1 LNHER
6 INGKRFILGGRM
18 HLWLIGVERWSWNWR
33 ERKRNCVFKL
43 FLWWVFIFTEA
54 DESEFQITFH
64 YYLWNYVLSLSMK
77 FGGGGICFSTIW
89 NWFLQ
94 KFLFERFKL
103 CVVKN
108 TIYYVQ
114 NYRGTYSNYGSTSSN

>member
-1 LNHER
+1 
-6 INGKRFILGGRM
+6 
-18 HLWLIGVERWSWNWR
+18 
-33 ERKRNCVFKL
+33 
-43 FLWWVFIFTEA
+43 
-54 DESEFQITFH
+54 
-64 YYLWNYVLSLSMK
+64 MK